1 MKRREFLLAAA
12 TAAVAAPA
20 LSFSG
25 KLFAAPAN
33 SPRFLLVF
41 LRGGYDCNNLLVPYS
56 SDFYYESRPTLAIAK
71 PDAYNTNSAIGL
83 DSNWGLNPVLRD
95 SIYPLWQKRQVAFV
109 PFAGTDDMSRSH
121 FETQDN
127 IESGEQT
134 DQRNNYRSGFMA
146 RLSGQMSGVP
156 SIAFTDALPLSF
168 QGSSRDIPNIS
179 LRGNPKPVYDERQA
193 NILAGMYRNTT
204 LASAAA
210 DGLELR
216 QTVSKELQE
225 EMMKANRGAPN
236 AKNFADETQR
246 IATMMRDQYRL
257 GFVDVG
263 GWDTHVNQG
272 STTGQLAN
280 NLANLGKGIAA
291 YADALGDEWNNT
303 VVVVV
308 SEFGRTF
315 RENGNKG
322 TDHGHGTVYW
332 VLGGKVN
339 GGRIAGQQVA
349 VNAQSLL
356 QNRDY
361 PVLNNYRDML
371 GGLLGRMWGLSGSQL
386 HSVFPGAHPVNAI
399 KPKPL
404 TNMRASGKDDAIQ
417 LTPATKFSLEQA
429 LDFIDDDELVEVTPK
444 EIRMRK
450 KHLTENDRK
459 KASRGVA

>member
-25 KLFAAPAN
+25 KLFAQPAN

-71 PDAYNTNSAIGL
+71 PDPGNANSAIGL

-95 SIYPLWQKRQVAFV
+95 SIYPLWQKRQVAFI

-127 IESGEQT
+127 IESGEPSE
-134 DQRNNYRSGFMA
+134 QRSNYRSGFMA
-146 RLSGQMSGVP
+146 RLSGQMSSLP

-168 QGSSRDIPNIS
+168 QGSGRDIPNIS
-179 LRGNPKPVYDERQA
+179 LRGNPKPVYDDRQA
-193 NILAGMYRNTT
+193 GILASMYRNTS

-216 QTVSKELQE
+216 QTVSKELQD
-225 EMMKANRGAPN
+225 EMIKANRGAPN

-272 STTGQLAN
+272 NTTGQLAN
-280 NLANLGKGIAA
+280 NLANLGKGLAA

-339 GGRIAGQQVA
+339 GGRIAGQQLA

-361 PVLNNYRDML
+361 PVLNNYRDVL
-371 GGLLGRMWGLSGSQL
+371 AGLMGRMWGLPNSQL
-386 HSVFPGAHPVNAI
+386 QSVFPGAHA
-399 KPKPL
+399 
-404 TNMRASGKDDAIQ
+404 KDLQ
-417 LTPATKFSLEQA
+417 L
-429 LDFIDDDELVEVTPK
+429 V
-444 EIRMRK
+444 
-450 KHLTENDRK
+450 
-459 KASRGVA
+459 